1 MGRHEN
7 GLVEQHTPLI
17 FARVNGGLNCIRKFD
32 ESLSQELPQIAYGDI
47 NFSDELILS
56 DVVKSI
62 RKMSFKSFRSA
73 LIIHFDEKWERDE
86 IVWPSRIGVVEVIKL
101 IQIMNLIFFF

>member
-1 MGRHEN
+1 
-7 GLVEQHTPLI
+7 
-17 FARVNGGLNCIRKFD
+17 
-32 ESLSQELPQIAYGDI
+32 
-47 NFSDELILS
+47 
-56 DVVKSI
+56 
-62 RKMSFKSFRSA
+62 MSFKSFRSA